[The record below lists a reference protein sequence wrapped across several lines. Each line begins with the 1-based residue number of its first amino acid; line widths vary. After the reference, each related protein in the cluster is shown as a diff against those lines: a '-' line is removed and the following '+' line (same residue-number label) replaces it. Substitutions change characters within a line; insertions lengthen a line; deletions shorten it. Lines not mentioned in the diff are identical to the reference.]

1 LDTADDDAFAT
12 VDIEVEEM
20 LDEEEDGA
28 EACTKCFK
36 LVEDVEEITELLLLL
51 IVFEVVLGVS
61 VVLFV

>member
-36 LVEDVEEITELLLLL
+36 LVEDVEEITDELLLLM
-51 IVFEVVLGVS
+51 VFEMVVLS